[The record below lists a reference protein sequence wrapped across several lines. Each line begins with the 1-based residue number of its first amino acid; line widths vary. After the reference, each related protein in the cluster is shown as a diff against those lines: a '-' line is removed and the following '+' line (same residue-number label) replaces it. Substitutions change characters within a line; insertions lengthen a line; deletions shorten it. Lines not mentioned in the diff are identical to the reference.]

1 MVFGKPSISKI
12 QNTTDAANKQ
22 ACLSQILKI
31 SDYRAKN
38 MIRLSGRAKTR
49 LESGTRGGIRTHD
62 PRFRRP
68 MLYPA
73 ELLSH
78 NRILNI
84 LQCSISQRQIITWTH
99 KLVVFVQIGLI
110 IKILLI
116 EWRSNQI

>member
-1 MVFGKPSISKI
+1 MVFGKPNISKI
-12 QNTTDAANKQ
+12 QNTTDAASKQ

-73 ELLSH
+73 ELLPQQLLSIDFSFS
-78 NRILNI
+78 NRNVKAKANEIDY
-84 LQCSISQRQIITWTH
+84 
-99 KLVVFVQIGLI
+99 
-110 IKILLI
+110 KI
-116 EWRSNQI
+116 